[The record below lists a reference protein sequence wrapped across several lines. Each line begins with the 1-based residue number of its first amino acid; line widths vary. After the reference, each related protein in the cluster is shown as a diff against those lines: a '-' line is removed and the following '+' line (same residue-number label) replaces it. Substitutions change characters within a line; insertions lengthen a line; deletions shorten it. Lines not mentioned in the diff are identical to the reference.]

1 MQATPITFLMVS
13 PLAIVRDV
21 GEFCRLEI
29 FLTLEDISLK
39 SYTKAYK
46 GGCQPG
52 GGTPYIRMIGMTA
65 VFYRG

>member
-13 PLAIVRDV
+13 RLAIVRDV

-29 FLTLEDISLK
+29 FLTLEGISLK

-52 GGTPYIRMIGMTA
+52 GGGVLPIFG
-65 VFYRG
+65 